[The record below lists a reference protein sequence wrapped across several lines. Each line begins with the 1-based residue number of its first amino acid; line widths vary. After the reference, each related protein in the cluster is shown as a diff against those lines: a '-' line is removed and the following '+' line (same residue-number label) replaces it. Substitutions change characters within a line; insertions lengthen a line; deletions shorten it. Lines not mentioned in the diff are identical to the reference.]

1 MTTTDKAVAALLL
14 VLVLGVIGTL
24 YSDIVLPRI
33 SAITSALSSTR
44 S

>member
-14 VLVLGVIGTL
+14 VLVVGVIGTM
-24 YSDIVLPRI
+24 YSEVVLPHLA
-33 SAITSALSSTR
+33 AITSALSSPR